1 MRNMVV
7 GLRRALTVMTL
18 AAALGISGSALSQNY
33 PSRTVQLIVPF
44 SPGTAVDVVARL
56 ISVRLGEALKVPF
69 VVDNRMGAAGQ
80 IGTQVVAKAAS
91 DGYTLL
97 FTSPAHYI
105 NASLYRHLPYDPVKD
120 FLPIMR
126 VSNAQEV
133 LVVGKSA
140 PVDTMKQLVDY
151 IRARPGQVNFS
162 SAGVGSTTHLPAA
175 LFSSMA
181 RVDIVHVPY
190 KSGAQA
196 VTDVMNGEVFMTF
209 TAVATALPF
218 VKGGTLKAIGV
229 TGASRSASLPDVPTI
244 AEGGITG
251 YDFISWNALYAPAA
265 TPEPIIAKL
274 EQALLEIVRSPEFAK
289 QMLAYGLELEPV
301 PRQAL
306 IERLKTENPP
316 VGEDR
321 RNQRRQTPK

>member
-1 MRNMVV
+1 MV
-7 GLRRALTVMTL
+7 GLRRALTVMTV
-18 AAALGISGSALSQNY
+18 AAVLGISIGAVGQNY
-33 PSRTVQLIVPF
+33 PVRPIQLIVPF
-44 SPGTAVDVVARL
+44 SPGTAVDAVARL
-56 ISVRLGEALKVPF
+56 LSVRLGELLKVPF

-80 IGTQVVAKAAS
+80 IGTQVVAKAAP

-105 NASLYRHLPYDPVKD
+105 NASLYRQLPYDPVKD

-126 VSNAQEV
+126 VSNAQVV
-133 LVVGKSA
+133 LVVGNSA
-140 PVDTMKQLVDY
+140 PVDSIKQLVDY

-175 LFSSMA
+175 LFSSMTGL
-181 RVDIVHVPY
+181 DIVHVPY

-209 TAVATALPF
+209 TAVATAMPF
-218 VKGGTLKAIGV
+218 VKAGMLKAIGV

-244 AEGGITG
+244 AEGGIAG
-251 YDFISWNALYAPAA
+251 YEFISWNALYAPAG

-289 QMLAYGLELEPV
+289 QMLANGLELDPV

-306 IERLKTENPP
+306 IERLKTEVPQWAKTVAISGAKP
-316 VGEDR
+316 E
-321 RNQRRQTPK
+321 

>member
-1 MRNMVV
+1 MMV
-7 GLRRALTVMTL
+7 GLRRALTVMTV
-18 AAALGISGSALSQNY
+18 AAVLGISIGAVGQNY
-33 PSRTVQLIVPF
+33 PVRPVQLIVPF
-44 SPGTAVDVVARL
+44 SPGTAVDAVARL
-56 ISVRLGEALKVPF
+56 LSVRLGESLKVPF

-80 IGTQVVAKAAS
+80 IGTQVVAKAAP

-105 NASLYRHLPYDPVKD
+105 NASLYRQLPYDPVKD

-126 VSNAQEV
+126 VSNAQAV

-140 PVDTMKQLVDY
+140 PVNSMEQLVDY

-175 LFSSMA
+175 LFSSMTGL
-181 RVDIVHVPY
+181 DIVHVPY

-218 VKGGTLKAIGV
+218 VKAGTLKAIGV

-244 AEGGITG
+244 AEGGIAG
-251 YDFISWNALYAPAA
+251 YDFISWNALYAPAG

-289 QMLAYGLELEPV
+289 QMLANGVEL
-301 PRQAL
+301 
-306 IERLKTENPP
+306 
-316 VGEDR
+316 
-321 RNQRRQTPK
+321 